1 MIPEDDL
8 KRYLP
13 KYLSA
18 ENYEMLLQEL
28 RAFPDNI
35 DDRMYTFSLEQ
46 NILFQGDGLKELPFV
61 DIVNFGKGVKNIPC
75 LVLSNTCDMDIANR
89 RLFPAAMMYTPIVNL
104 ERHIQVLRDK
114 GVTDDAIKN
123 HISDIKKQ
131 KSTQI
136 MFLPKNKNIEDS
148 IIFLDRILHIDC
160 RSVNRDTLK
169 EQRLFSL
176 SDYGFYLL
184 IFKLSVHFSRI
195 QEKVDRR
202 A

>member
-8 KRYLP
+8 KKYLP

-18 ENYEMLLQEL
+18 ENYEMLLCEL
-28 RAFPDNI
+28 KAFPNNI
-35 DDRMYTFSLEQ
+35 DSRMYTFRLEE

-61 DIVNFGKGVKNIPC
+61 DIMNLGKGVKNIPC
-75 LVLSNTCDMDIANR
+75 LVLSNTCDMDIANN

-104 ERHIQVLRDK
+104 ERHIQVLRNN
-114 GVTDDAIKN
+114 GVADSVIEN
-123 HISDIKKQ
+123 HISNIKKQ

-136 MFLPKNKNIEDS
+136 MFLPKNKNMEDS
-148 IIFLDRILHIDC
+148 IIFLDRILHVDC
-160 RSVNRDTLK
+160 RLVNRDTLK

-195 QEKVDRR
+195 QEKVNRR
-202 A
+202 G

>member
-1 MIPEDDL
+1 
-8 KRYLP
+8 
-13 KYLSA
+13 
-18 ENYEMLLQEL
+18 
-28 RAFPDNI
+28 
-35 DDRMYTFSLEQ
+35 
-46 NILFQGDGLKELPFV
+46 
-61 DIVNFGKGVKNIPC
+61 
-75 LVLSNTCDMDIANR
+75 
-89 RLFPAAMMYTPIVNL
+89 
-104 ERHIQVLRDK
+104 
-114 GVTDDAIKN
+114 
-123 HISDIKKQ
+123 
-131 KSTQI
+131 